1 MLLRCESLAKI
12 LVLMIAVNVLLSVSY
27 LSLFCSEWGQVAGLP
42 LAGPVRWEIPFRTD
56 IGFVGPLNGPLVN
69 GLVMIY
75 HWSFIPLLTMMIL
88 NLAAIGMVEHH
99 YSSRIHKERNKD

>member
-1 MLLRCESLAKI
+1 MAKI

-27 LSLFCSEWGQVAGLP
+27 LSLFYSEWGQVVELP

-56 IGFVGPLNGPLVN
+56 IGFVGPPNGPLVN

-75 HWSFIPLLTMMIL
+75 HWSFIPLLAMMIL
-88 NLAAIGMVEHH
+88 NLIAIGMVEHH
-99 YSSRIHKERNKD
+99 CSSRIHNEKK